1 VLGPWDFADDRAFL
15 VLALVVFVVTAL
27 VVTQLRGGTFGRT
40 LLALRG
46 SKPAAESIGV
56 SGGRARL
63 TAFAISGFIAGLGG
77 ALLAMQ
83 QKNVNYTNN
92 FAPFAALFWLV
103 LVVTFSMRT
112 VEGAAVSA
120 ASYSLLDAVVLK
132 GTFLGWLLRDTSRIP
147 GIFPI
152 PAAWRFILFGL
163 GTIQFARH
171 PEGIL
176 EYAKRRRRRS
186 VRAAQRS
193 ETPPGEGPA
202 PPESGAGAG
211 AEARPAAE
219 VTT

>member
-15 VLALVVFVVTAL
+15 VLALIVFAVTAV

-46 SKPAAESIGV
+46 SKPGAESIGI

-120 ASYSLLDAVVLK
+120 ATYSLLDSVVLK

-176 EYAKRRRRRS
+176 EYAKRRRS
-186 VRAAQRS
+186 VRAAQRD
-193 ETPPGEGPA
+193 ETPTGEGPG
-202 PPESGAGAG
+202 PPEAAAGEG
-211 AEARPAAE
+211 AETRPAAE